1 MPLRSV
7 YHHPKVSEQHIS
19 IHIVIT
25 KSLDGWSTHFIAVME
40 IIEITKILFVTHFGL
55 KSKA

>member
-1 MPLRSV
+1 MSV

-19 IHIVIT
+19 IHIVLT
-25 KSLDGWSTHFIAVME
+25 KSLDGSSKYFIELME

-55 KSKA
+55 KYKA